1 MSTVTS
7 IPKHFKPSLSKYSSP
22 FDKETLVDDDKE
34 LWLIRVP
41 DNVGY
46 SSKYTTERNK
56 ELKRKE

>member
-46 SSKYTTERNK
+46 SSKYTT
-56 ELKRKE
+56 

>member
-1 MSTVTS
+1 MSLNNS
-7 IPKHFKPSLSKYSSP
+7 IPKHFKPSLSKYSSS

-46 SSKYTTERNK
+46 SPKYIM
-56 ELKRKE
+56 